1 MVYNINPKLITNE
14 ESETYIHV
22 DYYTDCF
29 SVYTTLRKVSKKLH
43 LRLPEYYTIDYG
55 NSSARV
61 DDVPLSLITRI
72 PIGIFKWLVDMQI
85 GRQNLIYRPDIY

>member
-22 DYYTDCF
+22 DYYSDSF
-29 SVYTTLRKVSKKLH
+29 SVYTTLRKISKKLH
-43 LRLPEYYTIDYG
+43 HRLPEYYTLDFG
-55 NSSARV
+55 NSTAKV

-72 PIGIFKWLVDMQI
+72 PIGIFK
-85 GRQNLIYRPDIY
+85 